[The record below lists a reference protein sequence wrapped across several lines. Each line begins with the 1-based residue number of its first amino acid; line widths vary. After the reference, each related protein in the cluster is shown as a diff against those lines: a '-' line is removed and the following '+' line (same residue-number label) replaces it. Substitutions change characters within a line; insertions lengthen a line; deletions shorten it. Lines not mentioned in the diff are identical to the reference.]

1 VLQVEPEIKANF
13 VANGLVSLA
22 FTHVLDHGNSSRLA
36 HRAAECA
43 GRQDPLAFWQMH
55 DVLFMRQGE
64 LWNTTTELL
73 TGWGEELGLDRAA
86 FTACIDD
93 PVIAEDVESVDQDR
107 RARGF
112 RLRPS
117 FEINE
122 QRIEGAIPYQRFVQ
136 LFAELGVTAPE

>member
-1 VLQVEPEIKANF
+1 MLRVEPEIKANF
-13 VANGLVSLA
+13 VAAGLVSLA
-22 FTHVLDHGNSSRLA
+22 FTHVLDHGDSSRLA

-43 GRQDPLAFWQMH
+43 GRQNPLAFWQMH
-55 DVLFMRQGE
+55 DILFERQGR
-64 LWNTTTELL
+64 LWNTTTDLL
-73 TGWGEELGLDRAA
+73 VGWGEELGLDRAA
-86 FTACIDD
+86 LATCIED
-93 PVIAEDVESVDQDR
+93 PAIAEHVESIDQDR

-136 LFAELGVTAPE
+136 LFAELGITATE